1 MPELPEV
8 ETVCRGLRATVL
20 GKTIVHVQTNAPKSS
35 IVVSK
40 SLHPLNYSAALIDR
54 QILDIS
60 RRGKNILI
68 SLSGDL
74 VLWVHLKM
82 TGHFF
87 YDDQPVVP
95 DKHDLIIFTLSSASS
110 DLSLRG
116 VQSPKANLSDDDSP
130 HLSLRDPR
138 FAGRSNLS
146 YLRFNDYRRFGR
158 HRLFHASEI
167 WNQSGL
173 RDLGPEPLE
182 ISAGDFVT
190 LCKRRPRQLK
200 QALLDQSFI
209 AGVGNIYADESLW
222 AARLHPKRLTT
233 SVSSARLI
241 ELHGHIQRLLKLAI
255 RKAGTSVD
263 SYSGVNG
270 KPGSFQKYLKVYNR
284 EAEPC
289 ERCRKKIVREKLGSR
304 SAHFCPKCQQRP

>member
-20 GKTIVHVQTNAPKSS
+20 GKSIVSVETDAPASS
-35 IVVSK
+35 IVVSRSVPGGEFTK
-40 SLHPLNYSAALIDR
+40 ALKNRTI
-54 QILDIS
+54 IEIA

-68 SLSGDL
+68 TLSGEL

-87 YDDQPVVP
+87 YDENLVTPG
-95 DKHDLIIFTLSSASS
+95 KHDLIIFTLSKPRA
-110 DLSLRG
+110 DNTSLRA
-116 VQSPKANLSDDDSP
+116 SHAS
-130 HLSLRDPR
+130 RD
-138 FAGRSNLS
+138 RSNPSLS

-158 HRLFHASEI
+158 NRLFTSDEI
-167 WNQSGL
+167 WNQKGL
-173 RDLGPEPLE
+173 CDLGPEPLE
-182 ISAGDFVT
+182 ISATDFVS

-200 QALLDQSFI
+200 QALLDQTFI

-233 SVSSARLI
+233 SVSPAKLT
-241 ELHGHIQRLLKLAI
+241 ELHSHIQRLLKLAI

-270 KPGSFQKYLKVYNR
+270 RPGSFQKYLRVYDR
-284 EAEPC
+284 EGEPC
-289 ERCRKKIVREKLGSR
+289 RRCDAKIVRKKIGSR
-304 SAHFCPKCQQRP
+304 SAHFCPKCQRV